1 MVGHDQY
8 SLSYRACACTVL
20 WCIHIIHPTKNWKII
35 SPQKFHLSVV
45 SALIFPSS
53 PPIHQW
59 LQLFLLIRIYFTP
72 LPISDWIKKKKKES
86 CKYLNNRLCEL
97 DGLPPV
103 PRDLIFA
110 PNFLSFHRTPPDPAP
125 PKETIAVSPTKLCV
139 SEMQLNN
146 QLLGE
151 CIWVFPGCLPRA
163 FQTSKSPGAGL
174 QGPPSRPSQHPVCHS
189 SQTSEAASAVT
200 SHSFAS
206 PILSTRGLE
215 RKTIVPPEKGGA
227 GKETRHRQQHL
238 ATLWLRARTRSYE
251 LETWKQVLFSFW

>member
-1 MVGHDQY
+1 MAA
-8 SLSYRACACTVL
+8 S
-20 WCIHIIHPTKNWKII
+20 
-35 SPQKFHLSVV
+35 
-45 SALIFPSS
+45 FPSYQDLLYTTAHLRLDFFKKRSLANTWTIGFVSWMAYLQS
-53 PPIHQW
+53 PE
-59 LQLFLLIRIYFTP
+59 TSS
-72 LPISDWIKKKKKES
+72 LPQISLAS
-86 CKYLNNRLCEL
+86 TT
-97 DGLPPV
+97 
-103 PRDLIFA
+103 
-110 PNFLSFHRTPPDPAP
+110 HPPDPAP

-174 QGPPSRPSQHPVCHS
+174 QGPPPRPSQHPVCHS

-227 GKETRHRQQHL
+227 GKETRPRQQHL

-251 LETWKQVLFSFW
+251 IETWKQVLFSFW

>member
-1 MVGHDQY
+1 M
-8 SLSYRACACTVL
+8 
-20 WCIHIIHPTKNWKII
+20 
-35 SPQKFHLSVV
+35 

-53 PPIHQW
+53 PHIHQW
-59 LQLFLLIRIYFTP
+59 LHLFLLIRIYFTP
-72 LPISDWIKKKKKES
+72 LPISDWIYKKKKKKEA

-97 DGLPPV
+97 DGFLPPV
-103 PRDLIFA
+103 PWVLIFA
-110 PNFLSFHRTPPDPAP
+110 PNFLGFHRPAP
-125 PKETIAVSPTKLCV
+125 QRQQKETIAVSPTMLCV

-174 QGPPSRPSQHPVCHS
+174 RGPPPRPSHHPVCHS

-206 PILSTRGLE
+206 PSLSTRCLE

-227 GKETRHRQQHL
+227 GKEVRCRHQHL
-238 ATLWLRARTRSYE
+238 AILWLRERTRSYE
-251 LETWKQVLFSFW
+251 IDTWKQVFFSFWYVKWL